1 MAEENKRCPFCDELI
16 RKNAIKCRHCGSVI
30 SSDTL
35 SFVTDSQP
43 DTLVKQVLGET
54 YEINKVV
61 GSGGMAVVFKA
72 EQRNL
77 QRSVALKV
85 IHQNLIHE
93 KEFVDRFLREARVGA
108 SLSHDNIVKI
118 YDVGSIGTVHYMAM
132 EYLEGE
138 TLRDIVRKSGKLTVA
153 QTIKYIVPLAEAL
166 GYLHS
171 KDLVHRD
178 IKTANVIVTKQKPIL
193 TDFGIVF
200 VRGETRLSQAGTV
213 VGTPEY
219 MSPEQATG
227 KVEVDKRADIYSLG
241 VMIYEC
247 LTGKVPFHSSNPL
260 TTVHSLLN
268 ERPKEPKYYEK
279 SIPMWLNRLILD
291 CLIKDPEERIQ
302 DCSVIVDA
310 LRKKDYKGKPAGSK
324 KKQKAKKEGR
334 SENFATLKISGDES
348 QVISGGEYK
357 DDFSHRR
364 RKKWLVPSIIVL
376 AILIGSSAYLFLAG
390 PPEFLPESMSKALD
404 FNTSEN
410 KVQEKELIA
419 ETLKDKEQQAVA
431 PANNNVTA
439 TKAEQPEVTEP
450 VQEQQ
455 ENSTLSGSDTNVDDK
470 SPALSEDEKDRI
482 KKEEADKY
490 RKEMAEKARQEEE
503 ANSLKLAEEEKA
515 RKEAAEKERRRRDA
529 EAKRKA
535 EQRSLLSADQLSM
548 LNNMGIPLVLIKSPT
563 GNFYMGKFEVTQ
575 KLWQSIMG
583 NNPSVNKGANNPVEN
598 VSKYDILNF
607 LTKLKLQTSMD
618 FRLPTLDEWN
628 FAARANGSFK
638 YSGSNALSEFGWY
651 EGNTNMAST
660 KPVGGKSSN
669 AFGLYDM
676 SGNVAEMCAD
686 GSVKGGS
693 YVSPS
698 NQCELSYTESWEPN
712 KKDWTTGFRLCIRYE
727 RK

>member
-1 MAEENKRCPFCDELI
+1 MAEETKRCPFCDELI
-16 RKNAIKCRHCGSVI
+16 RKNAIKCRHCGSII

-35 SFVTDSQP
+35 SFVADSQP

-54 YEINKVV
+54 YEISGVV

-72 EQRNL
+72 NQKNL
-77 QRSVALKV
+77 QRPVALKV

-108 SLSHDNIVKI
+108 SLNHDNIVKI

-132 EYLEGE
+132 EFLEGE
-138 TLRDIVRKSGKLTVA
+138 TLRDIIRKGGKLSVA
-153 QTIKYIVPLAEAL
+153 QTIRYIIPLAEAL

-171 KDLVHRD
+171 KNLVHRD
-178 IKTANVIVTKQKPIL
+178 IKTANVIVTKQKPVL

-227 KVEVDKRADIYSLG
+227 KVEVDHRADIYSLG

-268 ERPKEPKYYEK
+268 ERPKEPKFYEK

-291 CLIKDPEERIQ
+291 CLIKDPDERIQ
-302 DCSVIVDA
+302 DCSVLVEA
-310 LRKKDYKGKPAGSK
+310 LKNKDYKGNPAGSK
-324 KKQKAKKEGR
+324 KKQKGKKDTG

-357 DDFSHRR
+357 DDFSHRKR
-364 RKKWLVPSIIVL
+364 RRWVLPVSIVF
-376 AILIGSSAYLFLAG
+376 AVLIGAAAYLYFAA
-390 PPEFLPESMSKALD
+390 PPGFLPESFSKSQKTEAK
-404 FNTSEN
+404 TP
-410 KVQEKELIA
+410 EKELIA
-419 ETLKDKEQQAVA
+419 GARNEEKEKQTEVSTANVI
-431 PANNNVTA
+431 PAT
-439 TKAEQPEVTEP
+439 TTEQPVIQNSDPVSTEKTA
-450 VQEQQ
+450 ETG
-455 ENSTLSGSDTNVDDK
+455 NDNT
-470 SPALSEDEKDRI
+470 PALSAEEIEKI
-482 KKEEADKY
+482 KEEEADKI
-490 RKEMAEKARQEEE
+490 RKELADKARKEEE
-503 ANSLKLAEEEKA
+503 ANQLKLAEEEKA
-515 RKEAAEKERRRRDA
+515 RKDAAEKERLKREA

-535 EQRSLLSADQLSM
+535 EQRSILSSDQLSM
-548 LNNMGIPLVLIKSPT
+548 LDNMGIPLVLVKGPN
-563 GNFYMGKFEVTQ
+563 GNYYLGKYEVTQ

-583 NNPSVNKGANNPVEN
+583 NNPSVNKGQNNPVEN
-598 VSKYDILNF
+598 VNKYDILNF

-618 FRLPTLDEWN
+618 FRLPTVDEWN
-628 FAARANGSFK
+628 FAARANDSFK
-638 YSGSNALSEFGWY
+638 YSGSNTLGDFGWY

-660 KPVGGKSSN
+660 RPVGQKNPN

-676 SGNVAEMCAD
+676 SGNVAELCAD

-698 NQCELSYTESWEPN
+698 NQCELNYAESWDPD
-712 KKDWTTGFRLCIRYE
+712 KKDWTTGFRVLLRYE